1 MRIIDCRS
9 HLCPTHLNVTVV
21 EFLDGIVPSMDRE
34 IARHLLKLLKQQW
47 LEFRFITKV
56 TAVEKRA
63 DDLLVSLEPAEG
75 GESETLV
82 ADVVLVAVGRRPY
95 TEGLGLERVGITLDE
110 KGRIPVSAGFKT
122 AVPGIYAIGDV
133 IAGPMLA
140 DRKSTRLN
148 SSH

>member
-1 MRIIDCRS
+1 
-9 HLCPTHLNVTVV
+9 
-21 EFLDGIVPSMDRE
+21 MDRE
-34 IARHLLKLLKQQW
+34 IARHLLKLLKQQG
-47 LEFRFITKV
+47 LEFRFSTKV

-140 DRKSTRLN
+140 HKTTLDGVRCVEGLKGRSVVHQFTLTVQMRI
-148 SSH
+148 S